1 MQLQKS
7 GGCMEALSLS
17 LVIHRSSSKIIC
29 FFLSLFAITLVAE
42 SNLCE
47 HSSEI
52 ILLLSSVQA
61 IAYDKKF
68 VLVNITNSY
77 T

>member
-1 MQLQKS
+1 M
-7 GGCMEALSLS
+7 
-17 LVIHRSSSKIIC
+17 IYRSSSKIIC

-42 SNLCE
+42 NNLCE

-52 ILLLSSVQA
+52 KLLLLSPVQA
-61 IAYDKKF
+61 IDYDKKF
-68 VLVNITNSY
+68 VLVNIANSY